1 VDSFILREDA
11 YQPIIVPYN
20 DFCPKTFLDQSKAI
34 LKAVGEKCDKP
45 GHALVM
51 IHHLQSRKNHE
62 EDPLAAM
69 VVRELRNRFDLA
81 AAVIHTAVGQE
92 CYVLGENNE
101 GEPEYVPHLKQKGKL
116 FGYLQL
122 VAINKVLLL
131 NERWPFVL
139 ATPLHAD
146 LIIGIDVKH
155 HTAGF
160 ILVDSYGERIRSLLK
175 NSAQKERLR
184 DDQTESYLL
193 ELIRAE
199 VEAQGGVA
207 LRHLVIHR
215 DGRIW
220 TSEIAGIQRAFK
232 RLKRD
237 RILSDDA
244 TLTILEI
251 PKTSPCYFRLFSVS
265 ENGNGTRV
273 DDPQIGQWEV
283 RGNDGYICSTGR
295 AFPHHGTALPLH
307 VRKIEGPMPMEDCLE
322 DISYLCALAWT
333 KPDDCCRDPITTKLN
348 DRFLGDEATKYDA
361 EVLEYSLSSDG
372 HTDEDEE
379 EASA

>member
-1 VDSFILREDA
+1 M
-11 YQPIIVPYN
+11 
-20 DFCPKTFLDQSKAI
+20 DQARAI
-34 LKAVGEKCDKP
+34 LKVVEEQCDKP

-51 IHHLQSRKNHE
+51 IHHLPSRKNHE

-69 VVRELRNRFDLA
+69 VVRELRSRFDLA
-81 AAVIHTAVGQE
+81 AAVMHSAVGQE
-92 CYVLGENNE
+92 CYVLRANKA
-101 GEPEYVPHLKQKGKL
+101 GEPAYVPHPRQRGKL
-116 FGYLQL
+116 TGYLQM

-146 LIIGIDVKH
+146 LVVGIDVKH

-160 ILVDSYGERIRSLLK
+160 ILVDRYGERIRALLK
-175 NSAQKERLR
+175 NSAQKEKLR

-193 ELIRAE
+193 ELVRAE
-199 VEAQGGVA
+199 REAQ
-207 LRHLVIHR
+207 RDQQMQHLVIHR

-220 TSEIAGIQRAFK
+220 PSEVAGIQRAFK
-232 RLKRD
+232 RLQRQ

-244 TLTILEI
+244 TLTILDI
-251 PKTSPCYFRLFSVS
+251 PKTSPCYFRLFTVS
-265 ENGNGTRV
+265 ERGKGIRV
-273 DDPQIGQWEV
+273 DNPQIGQWEV
-283 RGNDGYICSTGR
+283 RGHDGYICSTGR
-295 AFPHHGTALPLH
+295 AFPHPGTTQPLH

-333 KPDDCCRDPITTKLN
+333 KPDDCARGPITTKLN
-348 DRFLGDEATKYDA
+348 DRFLSDEATQYDA
-361 EVLEYSLSSDG
+361 EGLEYSLAS
-372 HTDEDEE
+372 EEYPDEE

>member
-1 VDSFILREDA
+1 
-11 YQPIIVPYN
+11 
-20 DFCPKTFLDQSKAI
+20 
-34 LKAVGEKCDKP
+34 
-45 GHALVM
+45 M

-69 VVRELRNRFDLA
+69 VVRELRNRFDLP

-92 CYVLGENNE
+92 CYELGENAE
-101 GEPEYVPHLKQKGKL
+101 GEPEYVPHPKQRGKL

-160 ILVDSYGERIRSLLK
+160 ILVDRYGERIRSLLK
-175 NSAQKERLR
+175 NSAQKEKLR
-184 DDQTESYLL
+184 VDQTESCML
-193 ELIRAE
+193 ELVRAE
-199 VEAQGGVA
+199 AEARRGQP
-207 LRHLVIHR
+207 LRHLVIHQ

-220 TSEIAGIQRAFK
+220 PSVIAGIQRAFK

-237 RILSDDA
+237 RILADDA

-251 PKTSPCYFRLFSVS
+251 PKSSPSPFRLFAVS
-265 ENGNGTRV
+265 GNENGIRV
-273 DDPQIGQWEV
+273 DNPQIGQWEV

-295 AFPHHGTALPLH
+295 AFLHPGTALPLH
-307 VRKIEGPMPMEDCLE
+307 VRKIEGPMPMADCLE
-322 DISYLCALAWT
+322 DIFYLCALAWT
-333 KPDDCCRDPITTKLN
+333 KPDDCARDPITTKLN
-348 DRFLGDEATKYDA
+348 DRFLSDEATKYDA
-361 EVLEYSLSSDG
+361 EALEYSLSSDE
-372 HTDEDEE
+372 HTEEDE